1 MLNNVHYLPQTMAR
15 VKNNILIIT
24 DAQIW
29 EKSKRHHKML
39 GAWSVTWSKFH
50 TQNPHILSATIQTS
64 GVQDTWLPGYV
75 HPCL

>member
-39 GAWSVTWSKFH
+39 GA
-50 TQNPHILSATIQTS
+50 
-64 GVQDTWLPGYV
+64 
-75 HPCL
+75 